1 MLHNA
6 KVHSLHLFTGREP
19 RYSVSSGLACLQLP
33 SGQHHRQPAPE
44 RSGLGLT
51 PARTQV
57 NYIFT
62 VADTQTSKAI

>member
-6 KVHSLHLFTGREP
+6 ETHSLHLFTGKSRDIH
-19 RYSVSSGLACLQLP
+19 SSGLACLQLP